1 MPLLIRKN
9 LRLIGF
15 QVYTKYIWEKFVIY
29 LLYFAIGIYVK
40 EQMNIWNEIEF
51 NSKNI
56 EMLDQ
61 PVVKKPSKFS
71 RNSDMDEE

>member
-1 MPLLIRKN
+1 M
-9 LRLIGF
+9 
-15 QVYTKYIWEKFVIY
+15 
-29 LLYFAIGIYVK
+29 YFAIGIYVK

-61 PVVKKPSKFS
+61 PVVKKPSNLS
-71 RNSDMDEE
+71 RNSDMDEEYF